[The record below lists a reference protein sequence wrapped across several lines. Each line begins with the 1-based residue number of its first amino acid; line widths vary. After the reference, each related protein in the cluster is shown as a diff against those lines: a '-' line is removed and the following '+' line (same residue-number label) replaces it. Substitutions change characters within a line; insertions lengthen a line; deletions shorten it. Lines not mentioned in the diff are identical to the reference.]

1 MIKSKSMIKIRVFG
15 PKSLMKTVVE
25 ELYDMDVVHIEDYTK
40 KTEEDI
46 FDIGE
51 PFEGNESYAEL
62 FVRTRSLL
70 DNLGIKRKK
79 VKTSPAAM
87 SVLTKKIEQVYEKTS
102 SYFKRKE
109 FYEKIAQIYNKKNI
123 DKALYIKQL
132 HLFKTVL
139 LL

>member
-109 FYEKIAQIYNKKNI
+109 FNCLSRNISNIIKIFRCNFISRLNKNFSI
-123 DKALYIKQL
+123 S
-132 HLFKTVL
+132 
-139 LL
+139 